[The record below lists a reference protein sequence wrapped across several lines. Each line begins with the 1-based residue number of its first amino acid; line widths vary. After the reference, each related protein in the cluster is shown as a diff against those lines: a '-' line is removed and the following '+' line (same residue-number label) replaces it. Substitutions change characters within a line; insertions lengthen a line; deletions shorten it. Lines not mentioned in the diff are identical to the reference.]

1 MLQFV
6 DSEGINSNR
15 FLNEI
20 IYSMQE
26 QKKVYKNM
34 LEYSIWITEIP
45 KEYPQ
50 SLTVH
55 QIVLVLTY

>member
-34 LEYSIWITEIP
+34 LEYSIWIIEICP
-45 KEYPQ
+45 KFN
-50 SLTVH
+50 STSNCFNIDILMD
-55 QIVLVLTY
+55 

>member
-20 IYSMQE
+20 IYLMQE
-26 QKKVYKNM
+26 RKKVYKNM
-34 LEYSIWITEIP
+34 LEYSIWIIENIP
-45 KEYPQ
+45 
-50 SLTVH
+50 V
-55 QIVLVLTY
+55 

>member
-1 MLQFV
+1 
-6 DSEGINSNR
+6 
-15 FLNEI
+15 
-20 IYSMQE
+20 
-26 QKKVYKNM
+26 M